1 MANEEAL
8 ADVADVK
15 VIMPS
20 VALIQAKKASPNQ
33 INGYCVNQIG
43 NLSVPVIALSY
54 LINVVDRRWWCPTT
68 LVEDKKE
75 KLIEQVSRTVAILII
90 C

>member
-8 ADVADVK
+8 VDVADVK

-43 NLSVPVIALSY
+43 NLP
-54 LINVVDRRWWCPTT
+54 
-68 LVEDKKE
+68 
-75 KLIEQVSRTVAILII
+75 VAIAHCL
-90 C
+90 